1 MASLRHL
8 LTRLVPS
15 DVARCRVWPLIQ
27 SFDSFWQVKLG
38 EEIIMCEMWV
48 EYVGGKNFWDVFFIC
63 QEGLMMES
71 LCFVCWCRTSVTFN
85 LSKRFMIW
93 LMIYQHKVDISYNV
107 MLTIL

>member
-48 EYVGGKNFWDVFFIC
+48 EYVGGKNFWDVFFFYLSR
-63 QEGLMMES
+63 GLNDGK
-71 LCFVCWCRTSVTFN
+71 FVFCLLV
-85 LSKRFMIW
+85 
-93 LMIYQHKVDISYNV
+93 QDISD
-107 MLTIL
+107 I